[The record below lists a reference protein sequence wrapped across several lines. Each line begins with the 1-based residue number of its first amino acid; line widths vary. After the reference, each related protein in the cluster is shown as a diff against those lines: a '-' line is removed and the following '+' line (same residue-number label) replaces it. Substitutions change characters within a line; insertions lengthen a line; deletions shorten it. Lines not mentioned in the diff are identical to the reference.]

1 MIQQISE
8 GLLYSLA
15 QHFIGG
21 SAVATSAVVAAAVAS
36 GPPAGVGCCLCLPTS
51 TEALGGGGGEL
62 WAGHR
67 IALGHVAH
75 APVKKTEILC

>member
-1 MIQQISE
+1 MQMIQQISE

-21 SAVATSAVVAAAVAS
+21 SAVATSAVVAAAAVAS

-51 TEALGGGGGEL
+51 TGGGVEL
-62 WAGHR
+62 WAGLPWGTSLMHQ
-67 IALGHVAH
+67 
-75 APVKKTEILC
+75 

>member
-1 MIQQISE
+1 MQMIQQISE

-21 SAVATSAVVAAAVAS
+21 SAVATSAVVAAAAVAS

-51 TEALGGGGGEL
+51 TEAFGGVEL
-62 WAGHR
+62 WAGLPWGTSLMHQ
-67 IALGHVAH
+67 
-75 APVKKTEILC
+75 

>member
-1 MIQQISE
+1 MQMIQQISE

-21 SAVATSAVVAAAVAS
+21 SAVATSAVVAAAAVAS

-51 TEALGGGGGEL
+51 TGGGGRVVG
-62 WAGHR
+62 R

>member
-21 SAVATSAVVAAAVAS
+21 SAVATSAVVAAAAVAS

-51 TEALGGGGGEL
+51 TEAFWGGGVEL
-62 WAGHR
+62 WAGLPWGTSLMHQ
-67 IALGHVAH
+67 
-75 APVKKTEILC
+75 

>member
-1 MIQQISE
+1 MQMIQQISE

-21 SAVATSAVVAAAVAS
+21 SAVATSAVVAAAAVAS

-51 TEALGGGGGEL
+51 TEAFGGGGRVVG
-62 WAGHR
+62 R